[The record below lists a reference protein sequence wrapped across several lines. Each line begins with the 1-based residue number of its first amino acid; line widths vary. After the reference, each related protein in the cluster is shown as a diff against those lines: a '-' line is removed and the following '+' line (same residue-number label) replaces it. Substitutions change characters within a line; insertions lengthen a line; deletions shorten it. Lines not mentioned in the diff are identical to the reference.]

1 MRFLV
6 LRFGNMGD
14 VALLAPV
21 LHALARKYSAISI
34 TLVTRKAFEPFF
46 FNIPGVE
53 VIGVDFD
60 YEYRGLYGLYRL
72 YRQLRKLGPYTH
84 GADLQSTYRS
94 RILRFLFRL
103 LTSLRFARI
112 VKGQREKRLHIR
124 RRDKVLEPLPHVVER
139 YMHVFER
146 AGISAEPDQGPWIN
160 PDTGSRALAKEFLL
174 GNEIKTKKRQPWI
187 GIAPFASYQQKTWP
201 IVHTHELLSLIQRNL
216 NARVFLFGG
225 GEDEIKKL
233 RGLHA
238 QFDNTVL
245 VAGNLSLDGE
255 IALLLRMD
263 VMIAMDAFNMH
274 LAALLGKRVLS
285 IWGATHPYS
294 GFGPYGADP
303 DTIIQIAPDDL
314 SCRPCSITGS
324 RPCFRG
330 DLACLNWITARNVFE
345 KLKYELLA
353 PEDLDTLPQTD

>member
-6 LRFGNMGD
+6 LRFAKMGD

-46 FNIPGVE
+46 YNIPGVE

-60 YEYRGLYGLYRL
+60 EEYRGLYGLYRL

-84 GADLQSTYRS
+84 GVDLQSTYRS
-94 RILRFLFRL
+94 RILQFLFWL
-103 LTSLRFARI
+103 LTRLRFASI

-124 RRDKVLEPLPHVVER
+124 RHNKILTPLPHMVER

-146 AGISAEPDQGPWIN
+146 AGISAMPDQGPWIN
-160 PDTGSRALAKEFLL
+160 PDTGSRALAKEFLVAN
-174 GNEIKTKKRQPWI
+174 GIRSKKKHWI
-187 GIAPFASYQQKTWP
+187 GIAPLASYQQKTWP
-201 IVHTHELLSLIQRNL
+201 IIHTQELLSLIHRNL
-216 NARVFLFGG
+216 DARVYLFGG
-225 GEDEIKKL
+225 GPSEIPILQKL
-233 RGLHA
+233 HER
-238 QFDNTVL
+238 FDNTVL

-255 IALLLRMD
+255 IALILRMD
-263 VMIAMDAFNMH
+263 VMISMDAFNMH

-285 IWGATHPYS
+285 IWGATHPFS

-303 DTIIQIAPDDL
+303 ATIIQVPPEDL
-314 SCRPCSITGS
+314 SCRPCSITGQ

-330 DLACLNWITARNVFE
+330 DLACLNWITARDVFA
-345 KLKYELLA
+345 KLQYELLA
-353 PEDLDTLPQTD
+353 PEDIDTLPQTD

>member
-6 LRFGNMGD
+6 LRFAKMGD

-46 FNIPGVE
+46 YNIPGVE

-60 YEYRGLYGLYRL
+60 HEYRGIYGLWRL

-84 GADLQSTYRS
+84 GVDLQSTNRS
-94 RILRFLFRL
+94 RTLRFLFWL

-124 RRDKVLEPLPHVVER
+124 RNNKILEPLPHMVER

-146 AGISAEPDQGPWIN
+146 AGISAMPDQGPWIN
-160 PDTGSRALAKEFLL
+160 PDTGSRALAKDFLL
-174 GNEIKTKKRQPWI
+174 ANDIKAKKQQWI

-201 IVHTHELLSLIQRNL
+201 AVHTHELLSLIQGNL
-216 NARVFLFGG
+216 DARVYLFGG
-225 GEDEIKKL
+225 GEDEIHKL
-233 RGLHA
+233 QNLHE

-245 VAGNLSLDGE
+245 VAGNLSLEGE

-263 VMIAMDAFNMH
+263 VMIAMDGFNMH
-274 LAALLGKRVLS
+274 LAALLGLRVLS

-294 GFGPYGADP
+294 GFGPYGADLS
-303 DTIIQIAPDDL
+303 TVIQIPPEEL

-330 DLACLNWITARNVFE
+330 DLACLNWITARMVFD
-345 KLKYELLA
+345 KLQHELLA
-353 PEDLDTLPQTD
+353 PENIDTLPQTD